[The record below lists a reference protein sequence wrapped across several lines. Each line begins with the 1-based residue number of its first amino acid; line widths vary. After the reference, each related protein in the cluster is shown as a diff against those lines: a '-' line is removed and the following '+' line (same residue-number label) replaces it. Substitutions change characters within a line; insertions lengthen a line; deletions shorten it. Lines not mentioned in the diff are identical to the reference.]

1 MGGLNFECDTA
12 YALNLVSTEK
22 ARVGYLMSFN
32 GLGGLSLKSDIELF
46 HPFNSKGGE
55 VLKGTKVK
63 CVGIVEKFEFGGDPK
78 GPIRIAAFLSTA
90 NAAALRGKMTSGVK
104 STKLKFSFALA
115 DYDLDAKA
123 WFEAAIVQGN
133 AKASAAID
141 TMDGVLQLFCEA
153 EAQRLDESFDIVFCR
168 MVFQVAPEPKQKSNL
183 RFATGSTQKVVL
195 AWGA

>member
-12 YALNLVSTEK
+12 YALNLVPTEK

-46 HPFNSKGGE
+46 NPFNSKSGE

-63 CVGIVEKFEFGGDPK
+63 CVGIVEKFAFGGDVK
-78 GPIRIAAFLSTA
+78 DPIRIAAYLSTA

-123 WFEAAIVQGN
+123 WFEAAIVQGDK
-133 AKASAAID
+133 KASAAID
-141 TMDGVLQLFCEA
+141 TMDGVLQIFCDA
-153 EAQRLDESFDIVFCR
+153 EPRRLDPNFDIVFCR
-168 MVFQVAPEPKQKSNL
+168 MVFQAAPEPKQTSNL

-195 AWGA
+195 AWGS